1 MFTIKNN
8 LKIPS
13 CQTVGCQ
20 AQKTQ
25 GTSAYERPFWKTNRA
40 LTLVARLFVLFLWQ
54 LVTVTLYK
62 KNIYHKFGSQQSSV
76 NNGYIL
82 REKDLNSFR
91 LIWLETFGSVVG
103 FKDCVNRDSEEKTPK
118 CKITGQLL
126 LALTSPV
133 SNLNLLVVR
142 NHSRVS
148 RD

>member
-1 MFTIKNN
+1 MAA
-8 LKIPS
+8 
-13 CQTVGCQ
+13 GD
-20 AQKTQ
+20 
-25 GTSAYERPFWKTNRA
+25 GD
-40 LTLVARLFVLFLWQ
+40 TLQ
-54 LVTVTLYK
+54 

-103 FKDCVNRDSEEKTPK
+103 FKDCVERDREEKPPN

>member
-1 MFTIKNN
+1 M
-8 LKIPS
+8 
-13 CQTVGCQ
+13 
-20 AQKTQ
+20 
-25 GTSAYERPFWKTNRA
+25 
-40 LTLVARLFVLFLWQ
+40 
-54 LVTVTLYK
+54 TVTLYK